1 MLELRSWLGQ
11 SRAQEGAG
19 DERPEAERTATGHL
33 RGTAAALLSACAL
46 VALAV
51 LATAGP
57 AAAQTAPEILVF
69 HDGSDATTDAG
80 IVAIQDLGTENGF
93 GVTVSDDPA
102 DFTSANLEQYAAV
115 AFLDAD
121 GDVLPEA
128 SQENA
133 LRAYVQ
139 DGHGFLGIGSTA
151 DAEQDSDFFDGLV
164 GARPAGTEGG
174 QQTVVFGD
182 RVHPATRELPLM
194 LDRTDQWYTWN
205 DRPTGEVHTVA
216 RWHAPD
222 DPAGDGTDIGGTD
235 HPVSWCRDFQG
246 GRSFYT
252 AMGRTAGSYA
262 EAEIQDHLLGAI
274 QWTAGLVRAD
284 CKATICLELRG
295 RAPRRRARAAPQ
307 PHRRVARA
315 HDRPNGWVIYIGRGD
330 CRTNAER
337 GEVAGLPG
345 PDTRGSSTSPDPNVG
360 VGCGNVHIFDP
371 AEHDGTVNSGA
382 TSRGSSPSTA
392 TAAAATRSTARSRR
406 ASRDHRLPPTSPR
419 PGTSTSSTS
428 RPSTRTT
435 RTCRASP
442 TAPTAAGRKCGQRGS
457 RGSRSTSRPRSSTSP
472 PRS

>member
-11 SRAQEGAG
+11 SRAREGAG

-121 GDVLPEA
+121 GDVLPEV

-164 GARPAGTEGG
+164 GARPAEPCPPRPSRARSAARPRPGP
-174 QQTVVFGD
+174 
-182 RVHPATRELPLM
+182 RRSSSATGCTPPRRELPLM
-194 LDRTDQWYTWN
+194 LDRTDQWYRWN
-205 DRPTGEVHTVA
+205 ERPTGEVHTVA

-222 DPAGDGTDIGGTD
+222 DPAGDGTDVGGTD

-262 EAEIQDHLLGAI
+262 EDEIQQHLLGAI

-284 CKATICLELRG
+284 CKATISSNYEGERLVDGSSGDLTHTGESHGLT
-295 RAPRRRARAAPQ
+295 
-307 PHRRVARA
+307 VA
-315 HDRPNGWVIYIGRGD
+315 PNGWVIYIGRGD
-330 CRTNAER
+330 CRTDAER

-345 PDTRGSSTSPDPNVG
+345 PTPRILDFANRTSGSAAATSTSSIRPSTTAPST
-360 VGCGNVHIFDP
+360 
-371 AEHDGTVNSGA
+371 AGA
-382 TSRGSSPSTA
+382 TLAGIIPSTA
-392 TAAAATRSTARSRR
+392 TGE
-406 ASRDHRLPPTSPR
+406 P
-419 PGTSTSSTS
+419 
-428 RPSTRTT
+428 
-435 RTCRASP
+435 
-442 TAPTAAGRKCGQRGS
+442 AAGEINGKIESGMLGVTVAPDFMETGHIYVQYFPTFNPNNPNQPGLADGPRSGGQR
-457 RGSRSTSRPRSSTSP
+457 
-472 PRS
+472 